1 MKKFKPRNLLFFCIQ
16 IICFPI
22 FVSAGLSVFAALL
35 VALLIAGPVYF
46 ICVVLRLPQ
55 WLISKKKKDTDEIRQ
70 SRIEALDTARE
81 IAQEGIVLLQND
93 AEVLPISKGTKLNV
107 FGRCSI
113 QSFYN
118 GSGSA
123 AADVTK
129 CVPLISALE
138 EFGKFE
144 LNRELLNLHKNY
156 IQSGNASVADNGQ
169 EDVSVVKINKGG
181 AEFLGKRPDLILEEL
196 PTDIFQR
203 TDLFEDGRS
212 MLDHAEAF
220 SEYAV
225 MVIGRGGAEGF
236 ELKADNLKLSIGEKK
251 LLKALNQSFE
261 KVILILNT
269 PNPLELGELAEY
281 PSVKGVVWM
290 GMPGNTGFQALAR
303 ILCGTVNPSGRLADT
318 WVKDSFSAPAANNFQ
333 TLKSDGTWDE
343 KSFHLENYKEKQGYF
358 LQYSENIYVGYRYY
372 ETRALM
378 DDRYSYEDE
387 VMWPFG
393 YGLSYT
399 EFTQKITDF
408 QETDGIIHLSVLVE
422 NTGEKVG
429 KEVVQIYSRPPYTGR
444 IEKSS
449 VNLAAFEKTKMLA
462 PGETTVVEFHIPVE
476 ELASFDCEQEKA
488 YVLET
493 GVYEIHLMKNAHESI
508 EKRDW
513 TLEEPLV
520 YRMEKD
526 GVRSTDRMV
535 AVNRFDHAK
544 TMGADLNR
552 TWDQESPAF
561 AGPPAACY
569 HASEKTLQS
578 LEGTVK
584 TDAQAGYG
592 ASDLPQTGVKL
603 PQKILYFEMQGV
615 PYDDVKWDQFIS
627 QLTVG
632 EMANL
637 CGNGAWH
644 TEKIKRLGI
653 PKKLMPD
660 GSTCICSTLFS
671 GIVMSNA
678 GEGVIYPCPVV
689 LASTW
694 NPEMGQAMGEAVGK
708 EARSLGY
715 HGWYA
720 PAMNCHR
727 TPFNARN
734 FEYYSEDGVLAGK
747 MAAQVVQGAQGQGII
762 CFLKHFVLNERE
774 SSGRNQLLTYCNEQA
789 LREIYLKPFE
799 IAVKEGGAR
808 GIMTSFNYIGDRWA
822 GADEGLLEGVL
833 RKEWGFQ
840 GVVSTDAC
848 VYPHM
853 DVKKMLI
860 AGGDLS
866 LDSLGGFVGGNI
878 KRVELLKAAKNPAT
892 KVIIT
897 KNLQRASKNI
907 LYAISLKLKED

>member
-1 MKKFKPRNLLFFCIQ
+1 M
-16 IICFPI
+16 
-22 FVSAGLSVFAALL
+22 
-35 VALLIAGPVYF
+35 
-46 ICVVLRLPQ
+46 
-55 WLISKKKKDTDEIRQ
+55 
-70 SRIEALDTARE
+70 
-81 IAQEGIVLLQND
+81 
-93 AEVLPISKGTKLNV
+93 
-107 FGRCSI
+107 
-113 QSFYN
+113 
-118 GSGSA
+118 
-123 AADVTK
+123 
-129 CVPLISALE
+129 
-138 EFGKFE
+138 
-144 LNRELLNLHKNY
+144 
-156 IQSGNASVADNGQ
+156 
-169 EDVSVVKINKGG
+169 
-181 AEFLGKRPDLILEEL
+181 
-196 PTDIFQR
+196 
-203 TDLFEDGRS
+203 
-212 MLDHAEAF
+212 
-220 SEYAV
+220 
-225 MVIGRGGAEGF
+225 
-236 ELKADNLKLSIGEKK
+236 
-251 LLKALNQSFE
+251 
-261 KVILILNT
+261 
-269 PNPLELGELAEY
+269 
-281 PSVKGVVWM
+281 
-290 GMPGNTGFQALAR
+290 
-303 ILCGTVNPSGRLADT
+303 
-318 WVKDSFSAPAANNFQ
+318 
-333 TLKSDGTWDE
+333 
-343 KSFHLENYKEKQGYF
+343 
-358 LQYSENIYVGYRYY
+358 
-372 ETRALM
+372 
-378 DDRYSYEDE
+378 
-387 VMWPFG
+387 
-393 YGLSYT
+393 
-399 EFTQKITDF
+399 
-408 QETDGIIHLSVLVE
+408 
-422 NTGEKVG
+422 
-429 KEVVQIYSRPPYTGR
+429 
-444 IEKSS
+444 
-449 VNLAAFEKTKMLA
+449 
-462 PGETTVVEFHIPVE
+462 
-476 ELASFDCEQEKA
+476 
-488 YVLET
+488 
-493 GVYEIHLMKNAHESI
+493 
-508 EKRDW
+508 
-513 TLEEPLV
+513 EEPLV